1 MSDAAIRFDQ
11 VTRRF
16 GRKLALD
23 RMDLTV
29 QPGEVIGLLG
39 RNGAGK
45 TTSLRL
51 ANGLLYADSGS
62 IRTLGHDPQQEGV
75 ELRARVSLLS
85 EESHLHPWMTVQQI
99 TDYAAGLHPHWD
111 TELADNLTRRLD
123 LEPGATIAS
132 LSRGTRAKV
141 ALLLALAPRPKVL
154 LLDDPTAGLDPLVRR
169 EVLEGILET
178 LPAEGGAV
186 VYASHLIHDVER
198 IADRVVFLERGRV
211 QLDSPLETLKRE
223 VRLVTAVFEEAAPS
237 AVKLPGMLDSTVDGR
252 VLSVVARGN
261 DDELTALLRAQ
272 GAKKIEVSPLPLEEI
287 LVAFLRNGNSGD
299 HEEID
304 HA

>member
-1 MSDAAIRFDQ
+1 MSEAAIQFQQ

-16 GRKLALD
+16 GRNLALD
-23 RMDLTV
+23 RMDLV
-29 QPGEVIGLLG
+29 VRPGEVVGLLG

-51 ANGLLYADSGS
+51 ANGLLHADSGS
-62 IRTLGHDPQQEGV
+62 IRILGRDPQTEGV
-75 ELRARVSLLS
+75 AVREQVSLLS
-85 EESHLHPWMTVQQI
+85 EESHLHPWMTVQEI
-99 TDYAAGLHPHWD
+99 TEYAAGMHASWD
-111 TELADNLTRRLD
+111 GKLADNLARRLD
-123 LEPGATIAS
+123 LEPAATIAS

-141 ALLLALAPRPKVL
+141 ALLLAIAPRPKVL

-211 QLDSPLETLKRE
+211 QLDETLEALKRE
-223 VRLVTAVFEEAAPS
+223 VRRVNAVFEDAAPS
-237 AVKLPGMLDSTVDGR
+237 TVELPGMLDSVTDGR
-252 VLSVVARGN
+252 VLSVVARGTEE
-261 DDELTALLRAQ
+261 ELTAPLHAA
-272 GAKKIEVSPLPLEEI
+272 GAKEIEVTPLPLEEI
-287 LVAFLRNGNSGD
+287 LVAFLRDGTGADDQESD
-299 HEEID
+299 HG
-304 HA
+304 